1 MIFFLFIQMPIVP
14 TIKNELSKSKGKAP
28 IKPAEK
34 SRKAKKALQ
43 RHMQTVALLD
53 TAEKA
58 QSSTS

>member
-1 MIFFLFIQMPIVP
+1 MPIVP